1 MNASQSARGGSSSQV
16 GIVLATVFLAY
27 LGQTTLNPVIAP
39 LSREVG
45 LAEWQIG
52 FTISVAAVMV
62 VLTSQIW
69 GRRSQSW
76 GRKPV
81 LVASLTICMAAMV
94 LFAVVAALGVR
105 GTLSGTPLF
114 VLFVLTRGLLFG
126 TALAAILPTAQA
138 YVADVTS
145 SEEER
150 VRGMAGVGASQ
161 GIASIAGALVGGLL
175 AGISIMVSVDMVPV
189 ILLGGLLV
197 VVLVLRREER
207 TELVAEPAR
216 VRPADPR
223 VWPFLVAGF
232 GMFTA
237 LGLIQV
243 VTGFLVQ
250 DRLALGANAT
260 GLVTG
265 GALLAAGIGMVLAQS
280 VIVPRSKWAPA
291 TLLRVGT
298 ALGAVGFA
306 LLAFDGGAALLFVAV
321 TVIGAGVGIA
331 MPGYTAG
338 PTLLMSREEQG
349 GLAGLIG
356 ATNGLTYVVSP
367 TAGTA
372 MYGASPIL
380 PIAVGGAILA
390 AVFVFVLIHR
400 GFRRAPRAV
409 PEEGFPGGVVP
420 EEAVPGRAIP
430 GEGGDGVR

>member
-1 MNASQSARGGSSSQV
+1 MSASQREGREATSSQV
-16 GIVLATVFLAY
+16 GIVLATVFLTY

-45 LAEWQIG
+45 LHEWQIG

-62 VLTSQIW
+62 VLTSQTW

-81 LVASLTICMAAMV
+81 LVAALASCAAAMA
-94 LFAVVAALGVR
+94 LFAVVAALGTR
-105 GTLSGTPLF
+105 GVLSRTPLF
-114 VLFVLTRGLLFG
+114 ILFVLTRGLLFG

-175 AGISIMVSVDMVPV
+175 SGISLMASVDMVPV
-189 ILLGGLLV
+189 ILLAGLLV
-197 VVLVLRREER
+197 VVVALRRETR
-207 TELVAEPAR
+207 TELVAEPAH
-216 VRPADPR
+216 VSPFDPR

-250 DRLALGANAT
+250 DRLALDADTT

-265 GALLAAGIGMVLAQS
+265 GALLAAGIGLVLAQS
-280 VIVPRSKWAPA
+280 VIVPRSTWAPS

-298 ALGAVGFA
+298 CLGAMGFA
-306 LLAFDGGAALLFVAV
+306 LLAIDGGLVLIVISV
-321 TVIGAGVGIA
+321 TVIGMGIGIA

-372 MYGASPIL
+372 MYGLSPIL
-380 PIAVGGAILA
+380 PIAVGGGIL
-390 AVFVFVLIHR
+390 VLVLIFVLTHR
-400 GFRRAPRAV
+400 RFRRAP
-409 PEEGFPGGVVP
+409 ED
-420 EEAVPGRAIP
+420 
-430 GEGGDGVR
+430 GESGAE

>member
-1 MNASQSARGGSSSQV
+1 MSASQSARGGSSSQV
-16 GIVLATVFLAY
+16 GIILATVFLAY

-45 LAEWQIG
+45 LDEWQIG

-62 VLTSQIW
+62 VLTSQVW

-81 LVASLTICMAAMV
+81 LVAALAICAAAMA
-94 LFAVVAALGVR
+94 LFAVVAALGTR
-105 GTLSGTPLF
+105 GVLSRTPLF
-114 VLFVLTRGLLFG
+114 ILFVLTRGLLFG

-175 AGISIMVSVDMVPV
+175 SGISLMASVDMVPV
-189 ILLGGLLV
+189 ILLAGLLV
-197 VVLVLRREER
+197 VVVALRRETR
-207 TELVAEPAR
+207 TELVAEPAH
-216 VRPADPR
+216 VSPFDPR

-250 DRLALGANAT
+250 DRLALDADTT

-265 GALLAAGIGMVLAQS
+265 GALLAAGIGLVLAQS
-280 VIVPRSKWAPA
+280 VIVPRSTWAPS

-298 ALGAVGFA
+298 CLGAMGFA
-306 LLAFDGGAALLFVAV
+306 LLAIDGGLVLIVISV
-321 TVIGAGVGIA
+321 TVIGMGIGIA

-372 MYGASPIL
+372 MYGLSPIL
-380 PIAVGGAILA
+380 PIAVGGAILVL
-390 AVFVFVLIHR
+390 VFVFVLIHP
-400 GFRRAPRAV
+400 GFRRAPESAPKAAATGAPR
-409 PEEGFPGGVVP
+409 
-420 EEAVPGRAIP
+420 
-430 GEGGDGVR
+430 GD

>member
-1 MNASQSARGGSSSQV
+1 MSASQTVRKQQHGKKSSQI
-16 GIVLATVFLAY
+16 GIVLSAVFLAY

-52 FTISVAAVMV
+52 LTISVAAVMV
-62 VLTSQIW
+62 VLTSQSW

-81 LVASLTICMAAMV
+81 LVAALGTCAVMTMAF
-94 LFAVVAALGVR
+94 FALIAALGMR
-105 GTLSGTPLF
+105 GALSGTPLF
-114 VLFVLTRGLLFG
+114 FLFVLTRGLVFG
-126 TALAAILPTAQA
+126 AALAAILPTAQA

-145 SEEER
+145 NEGER
-150 VRGMAGVGASQ
+150 VRGMDGVGASQ
-161 GIASIAGALVGGLL
+161 GTASIAGSLVGGLL
-175 AGISIMVSVDMVPV
+175 SGISLMVSVDMVPV
-189 ILLGGLLV
+189 FLLAGLLV
-197 VVLVLRREER
+197 VIFALRREESA
-207 TELVAEPAR
+207 ELVAEPTH
-216 VRPADPR
+216 VRPSDPR

-232 GMFTA
+232 GMFTS

-250 DRLALGANAT
+250 DRLHLDANTT

-265 GALLAAGIGMVLAQS
+265 GALLAAGVGMVLAQS
-280 VIVPRSKWAPA
+280 VIVPRSTWSPP
-291 TLLRVGT
+291 TLLRVGSFT
-298 ALGAVGFA
+298 GAVGFA
-306 LLAFDGGAALLFVAV
+306 LLAVNGGAVSLVVAV

-372 MYGASPIL
+372 MYGLSPIL
-380 PIAVGGAILA
+380 PIIVGGAILLL
-390 AVFVFVLIHR
+390 VFVFVLVHR
-400 GFRRAPRAV
+400 GLRRAPAGAA
-409 PEEGFPGGVVP
+409 ET
-420 EEAVPGRAIP
+420 AD
-430 GEGGDGVR
+430 GDSAGA

>member
-1 MNASQSARGGSSSQV
+1 MNASQRTGDTRASSQV

-45 LAEWQIG
+45 LDEWQIG

-62 VLTSQIW
+62 VLTSQTW

-81 LVASLTICMAAMV
+81 LVAALAICAAAMA
-94 LFAVVAALGVR
+94 LFAVVAALGTR
-105 GTLSGTPLF
+105 GVLSRTPLF
-114 VLFVLTRGLLFG
+114 ILFVLTRGLLFG

-175 AGISIMVSVDMVPV
+175 SGISLMASVDMVPV
-189 ILLGGLLV
+189 ILLAGLLV
-197 VVLVLRREER
+197 VVVALRRETR
-207 TELVAEPAR
+207 TELVAEPAH
-216 VRPADPR
+216 VSPFDPR

-250 DRLALGANAT
+250 DRLALDADTT

-265 GALLAAGIGMVLAQS
+265 GALLAAGIGLVLAQS
-280 VIVPRSKWAPA
+280 VIVPRSTWAPS

-298 ALGAVGFA
+298 CLGAMGFA
-306 LLAFDGGAALLFVAV
+306 LLAIDGGLVLIVISV
-321 TVIGAGVGIA
+321 TVIGMGIGIA

-372 MYGASPIL
+372 MYGLSPIL
-380 PIAVGGAILA
+380 PIAVGGGIL
-390 AVFVFVLIHR
+390 VLVLIFVLTHR
-400 GFRRAPRAV
+400 RFRRAP
-409 PEEGFPGGVVP
+409 ED
-420 EEAVPGRAIP
+420 
-430 GEGGDGVR
+430 GESGAE

>member
-1 MNASQSARGGSSSQV
+1 MSASQREGREATSSQV
-16 GIVLATVFLAY
+16 GIILATVFLAY

-45 LAEWQIG
+45 LDEWQIG

-62 VLTSQIW
+62 VLTSQVW

-81 LVASLTICMAAMV
+81 LVAALAICAAAMA
-94 LFAVVAALGVR
+94 LFAVVAALGTR
-105 GTLSGTPLF
+105 GVLSRTPLF
-114 VLFVLTRGLLFG
+114 ILFVLTRGLLFG

-175 AGISIMVSVDMVPV
+175 SGISLMASVDMVPV
-189 ILLGGLLV
+189 ILLAGLLV
-197 VVLVLRREER
+197 VVVALRRETR
-207 TELVAEPAR
+207 TELVAEPAH
-216 VRPADPR
+216 VSPFDPR

-250 DRLALGANAT
+250 DRLALDADTT

-265 GALLAAGIGMVLAQS
+265 GALLAAGIGLVLAQS
-280 VIVPRSKWAPA
+280 VIVPRSTWAPS

-298 ALGAVGFA
+298 CLGAMGFA
-306 LLAFDGGAALLFVAV
+306 LLAIDGGLVLIVISV
-321 TVIGAGVGIA
+321 TVIGMGIGIA

-372 MYGASPIL
+372 MYGLSPIL
-380 PIAVGGAILA
+380 PIAVGGGIL
-390 AVFVFVLIHR
+390 VLVLIFVLTHR
-400 GFRRAPRAV
+400 RFRRAP
-409 PEEGFPGGVVP
+409 ED
-420 EEAVPGRAIP
+420 
-430 GEGGDGVR
+430 GESGAE

>member
-1 MNASQSARGGSSSQV
+1 MSASQSARGGSSSQV
-16 GIVLATVFLAY
+16 GIILATVFLAY

-45 LAEWQIG
+45 LDEWQIG

-62 VLTSQIW
+62 VLTSQVW

-81 LVASLTICMAAMV
+81 LIAALAICMAAMV
-94 LFAVVAALGVR
+94 LFAVVATLGVR
-105 GTLSGTPLF
+105 GVLGRTPLF

-223 VWPFLVAGF
+223 V
-232 GMFTA
+232 
-237 LGLIQV
+237 
-243 VTGFLVQ
+243 
-250 DRLALGANAT
+250 
-260 GLVTG
+260 
-265 GALLAAGIGMVLAQS
+265 
-280 VIVPRSKWAPA
+280 
-291 TLLRVGT
+291 
-298 ALGAVGFA
+298 
-306 LLAFDGGAALLFVAV
+306 
-321 TVIGAGVGIA
+321 
-331 MPGYTAG
+331 
-338 PTLLMSREEQG
+338 
-349 GLAGLIG
+349 
-356 ATNGLTYVVSP
+356 
-367 TAGTA
+367 
-372 MYGASPIL
+372 
-380 PIAVGGAILA
+380 
-390 AVFVFVLIHR
+390 
-400 GFRRAPRAV
+400 
-409 PEEGFPGGVVP
+409 
-420 EEAVPGRAIP
+420 
-430 GEGGDGVR
+430 

>member
-1 MNASQSARGGSSSQV
+1 MSASQREGREATSSQV
-16 GIVLATVFLAY
+16 GIVLATVFLTY

-45 LAEWQIG
+45 LHEWQIG

-62 VLTSQIW
+62 VLTSQVW

-81 LVASLTICMAAMV
+81 LVAALAICAAAMA
-94 LFAVVAALGVR
+94 LFAVVAALGTR
-105 GTLSGTPLF
+105 GVLSRTPLF
-114 VLFVLTRGLLFG
+114 ILFVLTRGLLFG

-175 AGISIMVSVDMVPV
+175 SGISLMASVDMVPV
-189 ILLGGLLV
+189 ILLAGLLV
-197 VVLVLRREER
+197 VVVALRRETR
-207 TELVAEPAR
+207 TELVAEPAH
-216 VRPADPR
+216 VSPFDPR

-250 DRLALGANAT
+250 DRLALDADTT

-265 GALLAAGIGMVLAQS
+265 GALLAAGIGLVLAQS
-280 VIVPRSKWAPA
+280 VIVPRSTWAPS

-298 ALGAVGFA
+298 CLGAMGFA
-306 LLAFDGGAALLFVAV
+306 LLAVDGGLVLIVISV
-321 TVIGAGVGIA
+321 TMIGMGIGIA
-331 MPGYTAG
+331 TPGYTAG

-372 MYGASPIL
+372 MYGLSPIL
-380 PIAVGGAILA
+380 PIAVGGGIL
-390 AVFVFVLIHR
+390 VLVLIFVLTHR
-400 GFRRAPRAV
+400 RFRRAP
-409 PEEGFPGGVVP
+409 ED
-420 EEAVPGRAIP
+420 
-430 GEGGDGVR
+430 GESGAE

>member
-1 MNASQSARGGSSSQV
+1 MSGSHEATSHMATSHKATGEKATGQKASSQI
-16 GIVLATVFLAY
+16 GIVLTAVFLAY

-62 VLTSQIW
+62 VLTSQFW

-81 LVASLTICMAAMV
+81 LVAALGICTVTMAVFALIAM
-94 LFAVVAALGVR
+94 LGVR
-105 GTLSGTPLF
+105 GSLNGTALF
-114 VLFVLTRGLLFG
+114 CLFVLTRGLIFG
-126 TALAAILPTAQA
+126 AALAAVLPTAQA
-138 YVADVTS
+138 HVASVTTD
-145 SEEER
+145 EKER

-161 GIASIAGALVGGLL
+161 GMASIAGALVGGLL
-175 AGISIMVSVDMVPV
+175 SGISLMVSIGMVPV
-189 ILLGGLLV
+189 ILLAGLLV
-197 VVLVLRREER
+197 VLLTLRREER
-207 TELVAEPAR
+207 TELVTEPTH
-216 VRPADPR
+216 VRPTDPR

-232 GMFTA
+232 GTFTS

-250 DRLALGANAT
+250 DRFGLDADTT

-280 VIVPRSKWAPA
+280 VIVPRSTWSPP

-298 ALGAVGFA
+298 CLGAVGFV
-306 LLAFDGGAALLFVAV
+306 LLAVNGGAVLLFLAV
-321 TVIGAGVGIA
+321 TLIGAGIGIA

-338 PTLLMSREEQG
+338 ATLLMDREEQG

-372 MYGASPIL
+372 MYGLWPIL
-380 PIAVGGAILA
+380 PVIVGGAVLLL
-390 AVFVFVLIHR
+390 VFVFVLSHR
-400 GFRRAPRAV
+400 AFRLRQGA
-409 PEEGFPGGVVP
+409 
-420 EEAVPGRAIP
+420 
-430 GEGGDGVR
+430 